1 MFELECNEYLL
12 EIGGFKL
19 VAVSWNEEVRRFID
33 EEIVRNLENVQR
45 KKSMAG
51 DKALTC
57 PLAS

>member
-1 MFELECNEYLL
+1 
-12 EIGGFKL
+12 
-19 VAVSWNEEVRRFID
+19 VSWNEEVRRFID